1 MAMATALRRISSPIK
16 RLYNGGS
23 LYYMSSLPNQAV
35 YEKNGVT
42 WPKQLNAPLEEVDPE
57 IADIIEHEKARQWK
71 GLELIPSE
79 NFTSVSVMQA
89 VGSVMTNKYSEGYP
103 GARYYGGNEYID
115 MAETLCQK
123 RALEAFRLDPAKWGV
138 NVQPLSGSPANF
150 HVYTALLKPHERIMA
165 LDLPHGGHLSHGY
178 QTDTKKISAVSI
190 FFETMPYRLN
200 ESTGYI
206 DYDQLEKSATL
217 FRPKLIVA
225 GASAYAR
232 LYDYARIRKVC
243 EKQKAVMLADMAHIS
258 GLVAAGV
265 IPSPFDYAD
274 VVTTTTHKSL
284 RGPRG
289 AMIFFRKGVK
299 EVNKQGKEVLY
310 DYEDKINQ
318 AVFPGLQGGP
328 HNHTITGL
336 AVALKQAMTP
346 EYKAYQEQCLSNSS
360 TFAQALAEN
369 GYELVSGG
377 TENHLVLVNLKNKG
391 IDGSRVEK
399 VLEAV
404 HIAANKNTVPGD
416 VSAMVPGGIRMG
428 TPALTSRGFIEEDF
442 VKVAEFFDAA
452 VKIAVKIKAETSG
465 TKLKDFVT
473 TLQSRNHEVQ
483 KLRNCLYIHKG
494 PIYNFL
500 KVFLKGICLP
510 MYVVHSED
518 KPWNIWDFIAV
529 FICLS
534 AIITAYYADT
544 QLYNFVSRNQKLKE
558 LGEPMV
564 PNLDERLWRYSRHPN
579 YLGEQLWWW
588 GLVLF
593 SWNLDQAWTFV
604 GALINSM
611 CLAHVTVLVEK
622 RMLKQT
628 YRVEAYKLYQRT
640 TSVWIPW
647 LKSSAKGKDKDT
659 LVYFQSI

>member
-1 MAMATALRRISSPIK
+1 MGLALALRRLSSSVDNPI
-16 RLYNGGS
+16 RPLFNATS
-23 LYYMSSLPNQAV
+23 HYYMSSLPNEAV
-35 YEKNGVT
+35 YDKEKNGVS
-42 WPKQLNAPLEEVDPE
+42 WPKQLNAPLEAVDPE

-89 VGSVMTNKYSEGYP
+89 VGSVMTNTRNEGYP
-103 GARYYGGNEYID
+103 GERYYGGNEFID

-123 RALEAFRLDPAKWGV
+123 RALEAFQLDPIKWGV

-150 HVYTALLKPHERIMA
+150 HVYTALLKPHDRIMA

-190 FFETMPYRLN
+190 FFETMPYRLD

-206 DYDQLEKSATL
+206 DYDQLEKSATF

-243 EKQKAVMLADMAHIS
+243 DKQKAILLADMAHIS

-265 IPSPFDYAD
+265 IPSPFEYAD

-289 AMIFFRKGVK
+289 AMIFFRKGLK
-299 EVNKQGKEVLY
+299 ETNKQGKERSSVVPYIEYNLKSYSNVLIVPKVFY

-328 HNHTITGL
+328 HYHTITGL
-336 AVALKQAMTP
+336 AVALKQATTP
-346 EYKAYQEQCLSNSS
+346 EYKAYQEQVLSNCSR
-360 TFAQALAEN
+360 FALSLNEK

-428 TPALTSRGFIEEDF
+428 KASHASFTPFLAPLNVQLPGTPALTSRGFVEEDF
-442 VKVAEFFDAA
+442 AKVADFFDAA
-452 VKIAVKIKAETSG
+452 VKLAVKVKAEAKG
-465 TKLKDFVT
+465 TKLKDF
-473 TLQSRNHEVQ
+473 LAALPAFQSETA
-483 KLRNCLYIHKG
+483 KLRHD
-494 PIYNFL
+494 
-500 KVFLKGICLP
+500 V
-510 MYVVHSED
+510 EE
-518 KPWNIWDFIAV
+518 
-529 FICLS
+529 
-534 AIITAYYADT
+534 YAKQFPT
-544 QLYNFVSRNQKLKE
+544 IGFEKE
-558 LGEPMV
+558 SM
-564 PNLDERLWRYSRHPN
+564 RYKN
-579 YLGEQLWWW
+579 
-588 GLVLF
+588 
-593 SWNLDQAWTFV
+593 
-604 GALINSM
+604 
-611 CLAHVTVLVEK
+611 
-622 RMLKQT
+622 
-628 YRVEAYKLYQRT
+628 
-640 TSVWIPW
+640 
-647 LKSSAKGKDKDT
+647 
-659 LVYFQSI
+659 

>member
-1 MAMATALRRISSPIK
+1 MAMLMALRRLSSSVDKPLRNAFI
-16 RLYNGGS
+16 GGS
-23 LYYMSSLPNQAV
+23 FYSMSSLPHEAV
-35 YEKNGVT
+35 AEKSGVT
-42 WPKQLNAPLEEVDPE
+42 WTKQLNASLEEIDPE
-57 IADIIEHEKARQWK
+57 IADIIEHEKTRQWK

-115 MAETLCQK
+115 MAESLCQK

-150 HVYTALLKPHERIMA
+150 QVYTALLKPHERIMA

-178 QTDTKKISAVSI
+178 QTDTKKISATSI

-206 DYDQLEKSATL
+206 DYDQMEQSAKL

-232 LYDYARIRKVC
+232 LYDYAHIRRVC
-243 EKQKAVMLADMAHIS
+243 DKQKAIMLADMAHIS

-299 EVNKQGKEVLY
+299 EINKQGKE
-310 DYEDKINQ
+310 
-318 AVFPGLQGGP
+318 
-328 HNHTITGL
+328 
-336 AVALKQAMTP
+336 AMTP
-346 EYKAYQEQCLSNSS
+346 EYKAYQEQVLSNCSK
-360 TFAQALAEN
+360 FAEALAEM

-377 TENHLVLVNLKNKG
+377 TDNHLVLVNLKNKG

-428 TPALTSRGFIEEDF
+428 TPALTSRGFVEEDF
-442 VKVAEFFDAA
+442 VKVAEYFDAS
-452 VKIAVKIKAETSG
+452 VKLAVKIKASAQG
-465 TKLKDFVT
+465 TKLKDFVAAMT
-473 TLQSRNHEVQ
+473 QSESEIK
-483 KLRNCLYIHKG
+483 KLRSD
-494 PIYNFL
+494 
-500 KVFLKGICLP
+500 V
-510 MYVVHSED
+510 EE
-518 KPWNIWDFIAV
+518 
-529 FICLS
+529 
-534 AIITAYYADT
+534 YAKQFPT
-544 QLYNFVSRNQKLKE
+544 VGFEKE
-558 LGEPMV
+558 TM
-564 PNLDERLWRYSRHPN
+564 
-579 YLGEQLWWW
+579 
-588 GLVLF
+588 
-593 SWNLDQAWTFV
+593 
-604 GALINSM
+604 
-611 CLAHVTVLVEK
+611 K
-622 RMLKQT
+622 
-628 YRVEAYKLYQRT
+628 YKC
-640 TSVWIPW
+640 
-647 LKSSAKGKDKDT
+647 
-659 LVYFQSI
+659 

>member
-1 MAMATALRRISSPIK
+1 MAMALALRRLSSSVDKSIRP
-16 RLYNGGS
+16 RFNGGS
-23 LYYMSSLPNQAV
+23 LYYMSSLPNEAV
-35 YEKNGVT
+35 YEKEKNGVP
-42 WPKQLNAPLEEVDPE
+42 WPKQLNAPLEAIDPE
-57 IADIIEHEKARQWK
+57 IADIIELEKARQWK

-103 GARYYGGNEYID
+103 GARYYGGNEYVDSSLTPWLCFFIIFLLLMVVYID

-123 RALEAFRLDPAKWGV
+123 RALEAFRLDPEKWGV
-138 NVQPLSGSPANF
+138 NVQSLSGSPANF
-150 HVYTALLKPHERIMA
+150 QVYTALLKPHERIMA

-232 LYDYARIRKVC
+232 LYDYDRIRKIC
-243 EKQKAVMLADMAHIS
+243 NKQKAILLADMAHIS

-299 EVNKQGKEVLY
+299 EINKQGKEASCSDVLY

-336 AVALKQAMTP
+336 AVALKQATTP
-346 EYKAYQEQCLSNSS
+346 EYKAYQEQVLSNSS
-360 TFAQALAEN
+360 KFAQSLVQR

-399 VLEAV
+399 VLESV

-428 TPALTSRGFIEEDF
+428 TPALTSRGFVEEDF
-442 VKVAEFFDAA
+442 AKVAEFFDAA
-452 VKIAVKIKAETSG
+452 VHLALKIKKETTG
-465 TKLKDFVT
+465 TKLKDFVA
-473 TLQSRNHEVQ
+473 TLQSPHFQSEV
-483 KLRNCLYIHKG
+483 
-494 PIYNFL
+494 
-500 KVFLKGICLP
+500 
-510 MYVVHSED
+510 
-518 KPWNIWDFIAV
+518 A
-529 FICLS
+529 
-534 AIITAYYADT
+534 
-544 QLYNFVSRNQKLKE
+544 KLKH
-558 LGEPMV
+558 
-564 PNLDERLWRYSRHPN
+564 D
-579 YLGEQLWWW
+579 
-588 GLVLF
+588 
-593 SWNLDQAWTFV
+593 
-604 GALINSM
+604 
-611 CLAHVTVLVEK
+611 VEEYA
-622 RMLKQT
+622 KQFPT
-628 YRVEAYKLYQRT
+628 IGFEKETMKYK
-640 TSVWIPW
+640 I
-647 LKSSAKGKDKDT
+647 
-659 LVYFQSI
+659 

>member
-1 MAMATALRRISSPIK
+1 MITEECHQGERRGHRGTSKLQRKRNHLLASHSLIKEPEMAVAMTMALRRLSSSFDKPLRPALFK
-16 RLYNGGS
+16 ATS
-23 LYYMSSLPNQAV
+23 LYYMSSLPNEAV
-35 YEKNGVT
+35 YEKEKPGVS
-42 WPKQLNAPLEEVDPE
+42 WPKQLNAPLEAVDPQV
-57 IADIIEHEKARQWK
+57 ADIIELEKARQWK

-115 MAETLCQK
+115 MAESLCQK

-138 NVQPLSGSPANF
+138 NVQSLSGSPANF
-150 HVYTALLKPHERIMA
+150 QVYTALLKPHERIMA

-178 QTDTKKISAVSI
+178 QMEASPTLAAEMHSANRHQKKSAVSI

-243 EKQKAVMLADMAHIS
+243 DKQKAILLADMAHIS
-258 GLVAAGV
+258 GLVAADV
-265 IPSPFDYAD
+265 IPSPFEYAD
-274 VVTTTTHKSL
+274 IVTTTTHKSL

-289 AMIFFRKGVK
+289 AMIFFRKGLK
-299 EVNKQGKEVLY
+299 EVFY

-328 HNHTITGL
+328 HNHTIAGL
-336 AVALKQAMTP
+336 AVALKQIPLEELGVLLDKDCRSLLPHICVVLSLFSGLLAPCFTKNNEEEIEREGGVKKAKATTV
-346 EYKAYQEQCLSNSS
+346 EYKAYQEQVLSNCAK
-360 TFAQALAEN
+360 FAQSLVEK

-399 VLEAV
+399 VLESV

-428 TPALTSRGFIEEDF
+428 KGLYLTRQCALILFTATFLDRHNCTSGTPALTSRGFVEEDF
-442 VKVAEFFDAA
+442 AKVADFFDAA
-452 VKIAVKIKAETSG
+452 VKVAVKIKAET
-465 TKLKDFVT
+465 
-473 TLQSRNHEVQ
+473 
-483 KLRNCLYIHKG
+483 
-494 PIYNFL
+494 
-500 KVFLKGICLP
+500 
-510 MYVVHSED
+510 
-518 KPWNIWDFIAV
+518 
-529 FICLS
+529 
-534 AIITAYYADT
+534 
-544 QLYNFVSRNQKLKE
+544 
-558 LGEPMV
+558 
-564 PNLDERLWRYSRHPN
+564 
-579 YLGEQLWWW
+579 
-588 GLVLF
+588 
-593 SWNLDQAWTFV
+593 
-604 GALINSM
+604 
-611 CLAHVTVLVEK
+611 
-622 RMLKQT
+622 
-628 YRVEAYKLYQRT
+628 
-640 TSVWIPW
+640 
-647 LKSSAKGKDKDT
+647 KGKQISEEFVYSMELDGDGTTRGSCIKDADANFSAF
-659 LVYFQSI
+659 VPC